1 MSIPASKMP
10 RRYYNA
16 HALERTLQSFEQR
29 FDLPTHDFFE
39 AHQAEEDDSSLLS
52 HVPRFERHVW
62 ASLYAELR
70 RLNGDDFAE
79 RAEREL
85 ELA

>member
-1 MSIPASKMP
+1 MPTPTSKMP
-10 RRYYNA
+10 RSYYNA
-16 HALERTLQSFEQR
+16 HALERTLHSLEQR
-29 FDLPTHDFFE
+29 FNLATPEFYE
-39 AHQAEEDDSSLLS
+39 AHQAEGDDSPLLRE
-52 HVPRFERHVW
+52 VPRFERHVW